1 MWDNGRVVAS
11 LARRRVAAPT
21 TAPDLAHI
29 LVVGGTQREWAALGA
44 ERWRQRVTG
53 LGVVAARAGAR
64 WLTLRAYTEGEH
76 PVELDRWQQVVEGG
90 GTSGTSCTVIVD
102 PRGDG
107 RERFAEA
114 IRELPAELGR
124 DEPVPAEAVT
134 AVLYA
139 PADAEPDLVLV
150 LGPPNRLP
158 PSLVWEL
165 AYGELVFA
173 DAAWDELATD
183 HLTEA
188 ISVFAARQRRFGG
201 LG

>member
-1 MWDNGRVVAS
+1 V
-11 LARRRVAAPT
+11 L
-21 TAPDLAHI
+21 
-29 LVVGGTQREWAALGA
+29 
-44 ERWRQRVTG
+44 
-53 LGVVAARAGAR
+53 
-64 WLTLRAYTEGEH
+64 
-76 PVELDRWQQVVEGG
+76 
-90 GTSGTSCTVIVD
+90 VD
-102 PRGDG
+102 PHGDG

-114 IRELPAELGR
+114 IRQPPHEIGR
-124 DEPVPAEAVT
+124 DQPVPAEAVT

-150 LGPPNRLP
+150 LGPPDRLP

-173 DAAWDELATD
+173 DAAWDELSTG

-188 ISVFAARQRRFGG
+188 ITVFAARQRRFGG